1 MQIIND
7 RILLVKTKFPSRI
20 TETIKKSKVIQK
32 EGEVSEVAV
41 NWGLSE
47 AQALRKLRI
56 KKVPSP
62 IQRDY
67 DWPGL
72 HKPMEH
78 QKDTASFLTLHKRAF
93 CFNEQGTGK
102 TASAIWASDY
112 LMNANIIRRVLVI
125 CPLSIMQ
132 SAWQAD
138 LFKFAIHRHVD
149 VAYGAKQKRI
159 EIING
164 GADYVIINFDGVEI
178 VKDDIK
184 NGKFDLII
192 IDEANAY
199 KSSRTQR
206 FKIMKDIIQPTTW
219 LWMMTGTP
227 AAQSPLDAYGL
238 VKLCVPER
246 APMTLGGFRDTVM
259 YQLTR
264 FKWRPKPKANEVVH
278 DLLQPAIRYTKE
290 ECLDLPEM
298 LYTSRYV
305 PMTPQQEKYYRQ
317 LKKDMLIAAAGEEVS
332 AVNAASSLTKLLQIS
347 GGAVYTDNGN
357 VIEFDVSNRLKVI
370 QEVVEEASHKVLIF
384 VPFTHTISL
393 LKDYLTKQGIE
404 AEIINGSVSVNKRT
418 DIFKRFQ
425 ENPNPK
431 VLLIQP
437 QAAAHGV
444 TLTAANVVIWYAPVT
459 SIETYLQANSRAHR
473 QGQKNP
479 VTVVHI
485 EGSPVETKLY
495 AMLQNKLDFH
505 TKIIDLYK
513 KELDT

>member
-7 RILLVKTKFPSRI
+7 RVLVVKTRFPSRI
-20 TETIKKSKVIQK
+20 TETIKKSKVLQK
-32 EGEVSEVAV
+32 EGDVSEVAV
-41 NWGLSE
+41 NWGLQE
-47 AQALRKLRI
+47 AQTLRKLNI
-56 KKVPSP
+56 KQVPSP
-62 IQRDY
+62 IIRDY
-67 DWPGL
+67 EWPGL
-72 HKPMEH
+72 FKPMDH
-78 QKDTASFLTLHKRAF
+78 QKETSSFLTLHQRAF

-112 LMNANIIRRVLVI
+112 LLTQGVINRVLIV

-138 LFKFAIHRHVD
+138 LFKFAVHRHVD
-149 VAYGAKQKRI
+149 IAYGDRHKRAQ
-159 EIING
+159 IING
-164 GADYVIINFDGVEI
+164 GADYVVINFDGVEI
-178 VKDDIK
+178 VKDDIE
-184 NGKFDLII
+184 NGGFDLII

-199 KSSRTQR
+199 KSARTQR
-206 FKIMKDIIQPTTW
+206 FKVMKNLIKPTTW
-219 LWMMTGTP
+219 VWMMTGTP

-238 VKLCVPER
+238 AKLNVPER
-246 APMTLGGFRDTVM
+246 LPLTFGGFRDTVM

-264 FKWRPKPKANEVVH
+264 FKWVPKPKANEVIH
-278 DLLQPAIRYTKE
+278 NTLQPAIRYTKE

-305 PMTPQQEKYYRQ
+305 PMTDQQSKYYKQ

-347 GGAVYTDNGN
+347 GGAVYTDAGN

-370 QEVVEEASHKVLIF
+370 EEVIEEASHKILIF
-384 VPFTHTISL
+384 VPFTHTIHL
-393 LKDYLTKQGIE
+393 LKDYLTKHQVSS
-404 AEIINGSVSVNKRT
+404 EIINGDVSVNKRT

-425 ENPNPK
+425 ENPEPK

-459 SIETYLQANSRAHR
+459 SIETYLQANARVHR

-479 VTVVHI
+479 VTVVHV

-495 AMLQNKLDFH
+495 NMLQSKLDFH
-505 TKIIDLYK
+505 NKIIDLYK
-513 KELDT
+513 TEINS

>member
-1 MQIIND
+1 MEIVNNKA
-7 RILLVKTKFPSRI
+7 LVI
-20 TETIKKSKVIQK
+20 TTRRPNLVTEVIPKSEIVDTNGDLHK
-32 EGEVSEVAV
+32 VAV
-41 NWGLSE
+41 HWGLDE
-47 AQALRKLRI
+47 AQALAKLRV
-56 KKVPSP
+56 KNVPSP
-62 IQRDY
+62 ILRDY
-67 DWPGL
+67 DWPGVFP
-72 HKPMEH
+72 PMAH
-78 QKDTASFLTLHKRAF
+78 QKDTASFLTVNKRSL

-102 TASAIWASDY
+102 TASAIWAADY
-112 LMNANIIRRVLVI
+112 LMNIGKVRRALII

-149 VAYGAKQKRI
+149 VAYGAKQKRV

-264 FKWRPKPKANEVVH
+264 FKWIPKPRANEVVH

-332 AVNAASSLTKLLQIS
+332 AVNAAASLTKLLQIS
-347 GGAVYTDNGN
+347 GGAVYTDNDN

-384 VPFTHTISL
+384 IPFTHTINL
-393 LKDYLTKQGIE
+393 LKEYLTKQGIE
-404 AEIINGSVSVNKRT
+404 SEVINGSVSVNKRT

-425 ENPNPK
+425 ENPTPK

-495 AMLQNKLDFH
+495 AMLQSKLDFH
-505 TKIIDLYK
+505 NKIIDLYK